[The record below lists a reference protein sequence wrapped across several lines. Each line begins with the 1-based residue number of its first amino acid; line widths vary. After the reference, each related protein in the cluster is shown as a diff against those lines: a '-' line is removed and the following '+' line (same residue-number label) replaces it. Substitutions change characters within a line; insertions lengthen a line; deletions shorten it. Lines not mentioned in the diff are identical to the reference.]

1 MIKLKYKYIIMDQLI
16 ERIEKQD
23 ALIKILT
30 ENNNKMNKKIKK
42 LSKII
47 DHNTDIFNKDLTI
60 LEDNV
65 EYLKNNIVNSDIKIG
80 NKRSREDTEN

>member
-1 MIKLKYKYIIMDQLI
+1 MDQLI

-30 ENNNKMNKKIKK
+30 DNNNKMNKKIKQ

-47 DHNTDIFNKDLTI
+47 DHNTDILNKDLTT

-65 EYLKNNIVNSDIKIG
+65 EDLKNNILNSDIKVG
-80 NKRSREDTEN
+80 NKRSRENNEN

>member
-1 MIKLKYKYIIMDQLI
+1 MDQLI

>member
-1 MIKLKYKYIIMDQLI
+1 MEQLI

-30 ENNNKMNKKIKK
+30 DNNNKMNKKIKK

-47 DHNTDIFNKDLTI
+47 DHNTDILNKDLTI

-65 EYLKNNIVNSDIKIG
+65 EDLKNNILNENIKIG
-80 NKRSREDTEN
+80 NKRSREDAEN

>member
-1 MIKLKYKYIIMDQLI
+1 MEQLI

-30 ENNNKMNKKIKK
+30 DNNNKMNKKIKK
-42 LSKII
+42 VSKII
-47 DHNTDIFNKDLTI
+47 DHNTDILNKDLTI

-65 EYLKNNIVNSDIKIG
+65 EDLKNNILNENIKIG
-80 NKRSREDTEN
+80 NKRSREDAEN